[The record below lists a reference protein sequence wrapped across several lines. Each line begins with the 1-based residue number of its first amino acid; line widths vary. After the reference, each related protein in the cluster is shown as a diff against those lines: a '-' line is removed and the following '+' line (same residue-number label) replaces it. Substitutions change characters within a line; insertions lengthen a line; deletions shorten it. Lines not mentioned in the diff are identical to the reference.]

1 MFANASGARSAEST
15 PVTDLAS
22 HSDLYLYLCHLGKN
36 DSPLISLIFG
46 VVRSVHFGHN
56 LPAKQPCNVPELDL
70 LTNTKVLIDPR
81 VIAEVDRKKPIGVSR
96 TGWVNL
102 LLQKAIA
109 SEPEPLARD

>member
-1 MFANASGARSAEST
+1 MPDLEPIANTR
-15 PVTDLAS
+15 
-22 HSDLYLYLCHLGKN
+22 
-36 DSPLISLIFG
+36 
-46 VVRSVHFGHN
+46 
-56 LPAKQPCNVPELDL
+56 
-70 LTNTKVLIDPR
+70 VLIDPR

>member
-1 MFANASGARSAEST
+1 
-15 PVTDLAS
+15 
-22 HSDLYLYLCHLGKN
+22 
-36 DSPLISLIFG
+36 
-46 VVRSVHFGHN
+46 VH
-56 LPAKQPCNVPELDL
+56 ELDPI
-70 LTNTKVLIDPR
+70 TNTRVLIDPR

>member
-1 MFANASGARSAEST
+1 MGT
-15 PVTDLAS
+15 
-22 HSDLYLYLCHLGKN
+22 LCPQSNPKTCPILE
-36 DSPLISLIFG
+36 PI
-46 VVRSVHFGHN
+46 
-56 LPAKQPCNVPELDL
+56 
-70 LTNTKVLIDPR
+70 TNTRVLIDPR